1 VRVNGYPTPT
11 DVVFEYIFIGLQDS
25 RRTVMPYRRYNCI
38 DSAFQRRP
46 RLHSHSG
53 SRGIAMGFLHLFH
66 DGLISFVSVVTAT
79 TAVALVCHY
88 FTCGWPSV
96 LESLFWDFIATL
108 MAWFAFAALPLWHIM
123 GRTLPWSGEPE
134 PVEAYR
140 VLLELSALGSLVGY
154 VIGAMLLPILF
165 KRLGWWH

>member
-1 VRVNGYPTPT
+1 
-11 DVVFEYIFIGLQDS
+11 
-25 RRTVMPYRRYNCI
+25 
-38 DSAFQRRP
+38 
-46 RLHSHSG
+46 
-53 SRGIAMGFLHLFH
+53 
-66 DGLISFVSVVTAT
+66 
-79 TAVALVCHY
+79 
-88 FTCGWPSV
+88 
-96 LESLFWDFIATL
+96 
-108 MAWFAFAALPLWHIM
+108 M